1 MFSLTM
7 KALFVFSTV
16 GLGNGVPTEAPTP
29 ELFVPTEA
37 PTPERRRGY
46 GAFFCWGVCTGACAM
61 GTGGIGFPTPVG
73 WACETVCVAACTA
86 STACFDENALIRVW
100 DEASGSM
107 LTKKIS
113 EFADKTTDAEVQT
126 AGFLGDGTHL
136 KAATETLEAVVA
148 IEGNWEFYEITVTT
162 GPILSTRRNT
172 LALNTTDDHGW
183 IVVDSDGSD
192 GCVVHA
198 AEVQVGDFVL
208 VFPEGSFSP
217 VVAKVTYT
225 RSFWLPTKYAA
236 YTDSG
241 LLVANGVLTTVFCDH
256 DSNDCAAN
264 LTLKERLDVWKQRH
278 AKQISDAKKMFPVQG
293 DGRVTP
299 EKESSDAYLREE
311 IDELKQK
318 VNKVQMSLKRFKRK
332 VAAQLDN

>member
-1 MFSLTM
+1 MFLLTSLQ
-7 KALFVFSTV
+7 ALFVLSSAI
-16 GLGNGVPTEAPTP
+16 GLGETELVPTT
-29 ELFVPTEA
+29 T
-37 PTPERRRGY
+37 ERRRGY
-46 GAFFCWGVCTGACAM
+46 GAFFCWGICTGACAV
-61 GTGGIGFPTPVG
+61 GTGGIGFPTPAG

-86 STACFDENALIRVW
+86 STACFDENARIRTW

-107 LTKKIS
+107 VTRKIS
-113 EFADKTTDAEVQT
+113 EFADKTVDPEVQT
-126 AGFLGDGTHL
+126 ADFLGDGTHL

-148 IEGNWEFYEITVTT
+148 IEGNWEFYEITAST

-172 LALNTTDDHGW
+172 VALNTTDDHGW
-183 IVVDSDGSD
+183 IVTDSDGSD

-198 AEVQVGDFVL
+198 AEVKVGDYVL

-217 VVAKVTYT
+217 VVAQVTYT
-225 RSFWLPTKYAA
+225 RSFRLPVKYAA

-264 LTLKERLDVWKQRH
+264 LTLKERLDVWRQRH
-278 AKQISDAKKMFPVQG
+278 AEQMKDAKEMFPVLSG
-293 DGRVTP
+293 GRVTP
-299 EKESSDAYLREE
+299 ERELPEASIREE

-318 VNKVQMSLKRFKRK
+318 VDKMQSSLKRFKRK

>member
-1 MFSLTM
+1 MVT
-7 KALFVFSTV
+7 
-16 GLGNGVPTEAPTP
+16 
-29 ELFVPTEA
+29 
-37 PTPERRRGY
+37 RR
-46 GAFFCWGVCTGACAM
+46 
-61 GTGGIGFPTPVG
+61 
-73 WACETVCVAACTA
+73 
-86 STACFDENALIRVW
+86 
-100 DEASGSM
+100 
-107 LTKKIS
+107 IS
-113 EFADKTTDAEVQT
+113 EFADKTVDPEVQT
-126 AGFLGDGTHL
+126 ADFLGDGTHL

-148 IEGNWEFYEITVTT
+148 IEGDWKFHEITAST

-172 LALNTTDDHGW
+172 VALNTTDDHGW

-198 AEVQVGDFVL
+198 AEVQVGDYVL

-217 VVAKVTYT
+217 VVAQVTYT
-225 RSFWLPTKYAA
+225 RSFRLPVKYAA

-241 LLVANGVLTTVFCDH
+241 LLVANGMLTTVFCDH

-278 AKQISDAKKMFPVQG
+278 AKQMEDAEEMFPAPS

-299 EKESSDAYLREE
+299 ERELPEASLREE
-311 IDELKQK
+311 IDELNKK
-318 VNKVQMSLKRFKRK
+318 VNKMQSTLKRFKRK